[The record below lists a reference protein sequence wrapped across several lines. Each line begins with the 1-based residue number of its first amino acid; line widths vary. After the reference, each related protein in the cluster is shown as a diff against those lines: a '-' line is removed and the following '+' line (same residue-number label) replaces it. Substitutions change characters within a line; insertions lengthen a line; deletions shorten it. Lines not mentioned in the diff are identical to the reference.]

1 MTMSREI
8 DVRSHNAVAVMRAK
22 EQRPQKRLSE
32 CDNVQ
37 CSDQEIEITEKVLML
52 VPKASRE

>member
-37 CSDQEIEITEKVLML
+37 CSER
-52 VPKASRE
+52 SRDRDHRKGSDVGSESV

>member
-8 DVRSHNAVAVMRAK
+8 DVRSHNAVSVMRAK

-37 CSDQEIEITEKVLML
+37 CSER
-52 VPKASRE
+52 SRDRDHRRGSDVGSESV